1 MNLFLSTWVLTA
13 AGMVFALPM
22 VYYRVKDFTD
32 EHDHEA
38 L

>member
-1 MNLFLSTWVLTA
+1 MNIFLSTWVLTV

-32 EHDHEA
+32 ERQDET